1 MALES
6 YNCVLCQ
13 QSIEETN
20 THLFLNCQF
29 AKICWSLIGITIQ
42 SGSDILEAVMQI
54 RDQTHPNF
62 FLMAAVMM
70 CWSIWTVR
78 NDLIF
83 NGIQPRVESV
93 QEIFRK
99 EMKIL
104 SLRVKARF
112 TNTFD
117 LWIQNLL

>member
-1 MALES
+1 
-6 YNCVLCQ
+6 
-13 QSIEETN
+13 
-20 THLFLNCQF
+20 
-29 AKICWSLIGITIQ
+29 
-42 SGSDILEAVMQI
+42 MQI

-70 CWSIWTVR
+70 CWGVWTVR

-83 NGIQPRVESV
+83 KGIQPIVESV

-104 SLRVKARF
+104 SLRAKARY
-112 TNTFD
+112 THTIN

>member
-1 MALES
+1 LAL
-6 YNCVLCQ
+6 
-13 QSIEETN
+13 
-20 THLFLNCQF
+20 
-29 AKICWSLIGITIQ
+29 IQ

-62 FLMAAVMM
+62 FLMAAILL
-70 CWSIWTVR
+70 CWGIWTVR

-83 NGIQPRVESV
+83 KGIRPRVESV

-104 SLRVKARF
+104 SLRAKARF
-112 TNTFD
+112 THTFD